1 MFRDRQGRILNN
13 NDLVIKLYSSFCG
26 LEYGIIQQ
34 DKVVTSTA
42 AYALKNCSSNSL
54 FKITNP
60 DEADLREKN
69 CILQSLTN
77 EQEYKLARKEYIK
90 KNVIPAKKLILGD
103 IYVDAAGNLVAY
115 YGKFKMISLNL
126 GSYKHQS
133 LIKVDQVFDRLMQL
147 SLDEINELLDSLS
160 ARLGVTFPCEEG
172 YLYSYL
178 MKFDSDYSNNRQ
190 FSYIISDRE
199 LNPISF
205 YLKDKIDNTYRSDNF
220 FIYKT
225 RKQLIHHYKQVNQ
238 TLPELAIYHN
248 KWSGKILIN
257 QNKR

>member
-1 MFRDRQGRILNN
+1 MFKDKRGKILNDG
-13 NDLVIKLYSSFCG
+13 DLVIKLYSTFCG
-26 LEYGIIQQ
+26 LEYGIIQK
-34 DKVVTSTA
+34 DRVVTSNA
-42 AYALKNCSSNSL
+42 SYQLKNCSSSL

-60 DEADLREKN
+60 DDIDLQEKKE
-69 CILQSLTN
+69 ILQSLTN
-77 EQEYKLARKEYIK
+77 EQEYKLAKKEYIK
-90 KNVIPAKKLILGD
+90 KNVIPAKKVILGD

-126 GSYKHQS
+126 GSYKHYTI
-133 LIKVDQVFDRLMQL
+133 IKVDQIFDRLMQL

-160 ARLGVTFPCEEG
+160 LRLDTAFPCEEG

-178 MKFDSDYSNNRQ
+178 MKFDSDYSDNKQ
-190 FSYIISDRE
+190 FSYIIPNRE

-238 TLPELAIYHN
+238 TLPELVIYHN

>member
-1 MFRDRQGRILNN
+1 MFKDKQGRVLNN
-13 NDLVIKLYSSFCG
+13 NDLVIKLYRTFCG

-34 DKVVTSTA
+34 DRVVTSA
-42 AYALKNCSSNSL
+42 ASYELKNCSSSL

-60 DEADLREKN
+60 DEVDLQEKKQ
-69 CILQSLTN
+69 ILQSLTN
-77 EQEYKLARKEYIK
+77 EQEYKLAKKEYIK

-103 IYVDAAGNLVAY
+103 IYVDASGNLVAY
-115 YGKFKMISLNL
+115 YGRFKMISLNL
-126 GSYKHQS
+126 GSHKHQS
-133 LIKVDQVFDRLMQL
+133 FIKVDQIFDRLMQL

-160 ARLGVTFPCEEG
+160 AQLDVTFPCGEG

-178 MKFDSDYSNNRQ
+178 MKFDSDYSNNKQ

-225 RKQLIHHYKQVNQ
+225 RKQLIYHYKQVNQ
-238 TLPELAIYHN
+238 TLPELAIYYN